1 VDGFECFGGS
11 AGGGGRAFVVVVEER
26 TSDEGRGT
34 EEEGAAWE
42 RETDRRIGRGGAG
55 EGVIVVAPGDTGTI
69 VEVETLL

>member
-1 VDGFECFGGS
+1 M
-11 AGGGGRAFVVVVEER
+11 VVVEER